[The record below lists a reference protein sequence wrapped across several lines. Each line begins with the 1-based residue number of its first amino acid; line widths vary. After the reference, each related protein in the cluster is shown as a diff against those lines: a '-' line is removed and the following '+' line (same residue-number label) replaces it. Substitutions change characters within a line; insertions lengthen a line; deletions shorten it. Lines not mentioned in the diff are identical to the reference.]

1 MIPFLFPG
9 AIIAPPQ
16 QVQRLVA
23 DHVDHPGHRP
33 SARRVIAFGV
43 APDLHIGLL
52 QGLLG
57 PGLTPQYT
65 QGYTNAF
72 RGGCF
77 VEAGESGLV
86 AKAAARQEPAQ
97 VRGRLG
103 GSVPRSEAPTS
114 ARQSLMR

>member
-33 SARRVIAFGV
+33 SARRIIAFGM

-65 QGYTNAF
+65 QGYTKEF

-77 VEAGESGLV
+77 V
-86 AKAAARQEPAQ
+86 
-97 VRGRLG
+97 
-103 GSVPRSEAPTS
+103 RSEEQTS
-114 ARQSLMR
+114 ELQSIMRISYSSFCLI